1 MKARVCTMAGTFYP
15 KEPGHLEQLLG
26 TFFRGREREGGR
38 ALGIVSPHAGYPYS
52 GAISALAYS
61 AIDPGF
67 SGTFVVIG
75 PSHRG
80 YSTCLSMVPWETPIG
95 IIDSDTGFAEATGI
109 PADEGSAQAPENSLE
124 VQMPFIKYR
133 FPRSRIVPV
142 LMGRQDPKEASGV
155 ADAIVSAT
163 RETGRDIRI
172 VASSD
177 FSHYIPA
184 SVARKQDL
192 SAIEPLISLDIAG
205 FYQKIGE
212 LRVSACGYG
221 PVAAM
226 VLVCSALG
234 AKKAELLRYATSGDV
249 TGDQAEVVGYAA
261 VAVI

>member
-1 MKARVCTMAGTFYP
+1 MKARACTMAGTFYP

-26 TFFRGREREGGR
+26 TFFHGRGSGGGR

-52 GAISALAYS
+52 GAISALAFS
-61 AIDPGF
+61 AIDPDF

-80 YSTCLSMVPWETPIG
+80 YSTCLSDVPWETPIG
-95 IIDSDTGFAEATGI
+95 MVDSDPGFAEATGI
-109 PADEGSAQAPENSLE
+109 PVDEVSAQAPENSLE

-133 FPRSRIVPV
+133 FPRARVVPV
-142 LMGRQDPKEASGV
+142 LMGRQDPREASGV
-155 ADAIVSAT
+155 ADAVVSAT

-172 VASSD
+172 IASSD

-184 SVARKQDL
+184 PVARKQDL
-192 SAIEPLISLDIAG
+192 YAIESLLNLDTAG

-212 LRVSACGYG
+212 LRISACGYG
-221 PVAAM
+221 PIAAM
-226 VLVCSALG
+226 VTACSALG